1 MDTGQILLIVLIAA
15 IVIGAGAFFLRP
27 SRKRREQP
35 PQETP
40 GQVPP
45 AGGGTATAETE
56 TAEDLTDELEKT
68 PATDTVDIDGVDTTD
83 VETAEAAAPALETP
97 EPAASR
103 MVRLR
108 SRLAKSGSL
117 GAALLSVLSRDSLS
131 EEDWE
136 EIEETLLVAD
146 VGSEPTDELL
156 DRLRTQVRVSGASN
170 MEQVRAELRT
180 ILLDLVGPDMD
191 RRLKASPVLGDDGE
205 PHPATIMMVGVNGTG
220 KTTTAGKLA
229 RLLVAEDKDVVLG
242 AADTFRAAAAEQ
254 LQTWGQ
260 RVGVPVVRSD
270 REGADPAAVA
280 FDAVKTGREDGADVV
295 IIDTAGR
302 LQNKAGLMDE
312 LGKVKRVASRQ
323 APISEALLVLDAT
336 TGQNG
341 MRQAQVFAEV
351 ADVSGIVLTK
361 LDGTAKGGIVIAVQR
376 ELGMPVK
383 FVGLGE
389 GPDDLA
395 PFNPEDFVDAL
406 LS

>member
-27 SRKRREQP
+27 SRKRGELP
-35 PQETP
+35 PQAGQTP
-40 GQVPP
+40 PQ
-45 AGGGTATAETE
+45 AGGGRATAETE

-83 VETAEAAAPALETP
+83 VETAEAAPPALETP

-108 SRLAKSGSL
+108 PRLAKSCSL

-254 LQTWGQ
+254 LQTWGE

>member
-1 MDTGQILLIVLIAA
+1 MDTGHILLIVLIAA

-27 SRKRREQP
+27 SRNRGEQP

-40 GQVPP
+40 VQAPG
-45 AGGGTATAETE
+45 AGGATATAATE

-83 VETAEAAAPALETP
+83 VEAAETAPPALETP

-254 LQTWGQ
+254 LQTWGE